1 MLIYLL
7 ILTGAGAGSGTIT
20 SEKAAIR
27 GFFYDPSFFLINGGN
42 EGAGGQTMRIPG
54 MATAIRWSRCD
65 SYEAQPLQTIYCYN
79 TAAPDDWA
87 FWCAETFKSSDD
99 ITEELYWNDDGSN
112 DEWCDDSYRAASNYT
127 GTNALNY
134 VLANHNIGYL
144 GIFTGGSS
152 GPPEGA
158 YYIYGAGSYTE
169 SVEAVFVDCY
179 ATSPY
184 MNNSNMLGDEILLLC
199 DAGYPGVPFDVGPL
213 TAGNTYVFYVYSYPI
228 GGSFDGYMAVHR
240 GQNNSTDNW
249 QARGEYLG
257 WYNNTGPGSGESVVL
272 TPTVSGRY
280 AIQIGQWNAGGPP
293 QDTFGVGFYPYF
305 SNMTNETPIT
315 IPDGG
320 MGRFVQPDTVK
331 RWAVVGTKP
340 GGSDDYDVFIKATH
354 DINAIWNPTLL
365 GFSNLAG
372 NDVTDFV
379 LINYHNNYGN
389 AITGVDWFA
398 RFNKMTCNRVAR
410 GEWCRSH
417 GIIPDT
423 GTYGPYSYTA
433 DQAAWSWD
441 IIPVQCPPSDTDGLI
456 IYVDVTSGSVD
467 VGIAVADP
475 DNGDFQGRSG
485 GTLAVANASGG
496 GGDEMLIWSPDD
508 MGDTYGLAVF
518 SENMSA
524 GNFQII
530 YRCPRALE
538 TEEMP
543 GDLPKELTMRLQSSL
558 VQDQLAFNLGLPGD
572 TRVELAIYDATG
584 RIVLTKDLGQFQPGW
599 HEVNEDVSALAR
611 GVYFI
616 RIGTQMGELQRKV
629 ILK

>member
-1 MLIYLL
+1 MFLCLLL
-7 ILTGAGAGSGTIT
+7 ITGDGSLTAERSSLGS
-20 SEKAAIR
+20 
-27 GFFYDPSFFLINGGN
+27 FFYDPGLFLVNGT
-42 EGAGGQTMRIPG
+42 AGISAMKKPA
-54 MATAIRWSRCD
+54 MATAITWNRCD
-65 SYEAQPLQTIYCYN
+65 SYDAHPLQTIYCYN
-79 TAAPDDWA
+79 TAAPSDWA
-87 FWCAETFKSSDD
+87 FWCAETFKSSDG
-99 ITEELYWNDDGSN
+99 ITVELYWNDDGSN
-112 DEWCDDSYRAASNYT
+112 DSWCDDSYRAASNYT

-158 YYIYGAGSYTE
+158 YYLYGSGNYTE
-169 SVEAVFVDCY
+169 SQEAVFVDCY
-179 ATSPY
+179 TTSPY
-184 MNNSNMLGDEILLLC
+184 MSNSNMLGDEFLGEC
-199 DAGYPGVPFDVGPL
+199 DAGYPGVPFDVGQL
-213 TAGNTYVFYVYSYPI
+213 TAGSAYVFYAYCYPV
-228 GGSFDGYMAVHR
+228 GGSCDPYMAIHR
-240 GQNNSTDNW
+240 GQNNTTDNW
-249 QARGEYLG
+249 QARGEWLG
-257 WYNNTGPGSGESVVL
+257 WYNNTGAGSGESVVF

-280 AIQIGQWNAGGPP
+280 AIQIGQWNQGTAPH
-293 QDTFGVGFYPYF
+293 DTFGVGFYPYF
-305 SNMTNETPIT
+305 SNMTNETPIN

-354 DINAIWNPTLL
+354 DINSIWNPTLL

-379 LINYHNNYGN
+379 MINYHNNYGN
-389 AITGVDWFA
+389 AITGVDWFV

-423 GTYGPYSYTA
+423 GTYGPYNYSA
-433 DQAAWSWD
+433 DQTAWSWD
-441 IIPVQCPPSDTDGLI
+441 IIPVQCPPSDTNGLI

-485 GTLAVANASGG
+485 GSLTIANLSGA
-496 GGDEMLIWSPDD
+496 GGDEQIIWQPDEMSD
-508 MGDTYGLAVF
+508 IYGLAVF
-518 SENMSA
+518 SENLQA
-524 GNFQII
+524 GTFRIT
-530 YRCPRALE
+530 YRCPRALD
-538 TEEMP
+538 TEEAP
-543 GDLPKELTMRLQSSL
+543 RDKPNELSLRLQPTIS
-558 VQDQLAFNLGLPGD
+558 QGNLSFSVGLPGD

-584 RIVLTKDLGQFQPGW
+584 RIALTRDLGHFQPGW
-599 HEVNEDVSALAR
+599 HEISEDVSALTK
-611 GVYFI
+611 GVYLV
-616 RIGTQMGELQRKV
+616 RIGTQMGELQRKI